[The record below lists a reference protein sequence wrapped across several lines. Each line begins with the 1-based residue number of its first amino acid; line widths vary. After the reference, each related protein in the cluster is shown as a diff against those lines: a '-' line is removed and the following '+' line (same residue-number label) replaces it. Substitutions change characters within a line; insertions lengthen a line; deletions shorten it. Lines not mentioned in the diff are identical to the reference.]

1 MTKIDVLGEISYTRL
16 KMRLAQYSGE
26 NEKAAMYDATIEK
39 LIEEAKSLKIEF
51 SEIESELLNADE
63 VAEIVHE
70 NA

>member
-1 MTKIDVLGEISYTRL
+1 MTKIDVMGEISYTRL

-63 VAEIVHE
+63 VAEMVHE

>member
-63 VAEIVHE
+63 VAEMVNE

>member
-63 VAEIVHE
+63 VAEMVHE